1 MTITEFAT
9 FYRIPRRRV
18 ELAVTRALASNSG
31 RFELPDLGAFQA
43 HKNGDGRT
51 ALVTIEMLDV
61 KEARRTLPPPPSASE
76 IPPASSR
83 IQSPSA
89 DISSSALLADPDLP
103 DDLFSMSEHDLKRRH
118 LAARI
123 AALEQDSAEKRAKLR
138 AETVAYCANS
148 IQVLLVSLR
157 AELTSAHLPPQAV
170 ATITS
175 ALNTALADLTD
186 LIPDLIAGATTEQ
199 LVSAISA
206 RRAARLASASSE
218 PHPEPE
224 PKAPAV
230 TSASSAPV
238 HAQSEHQQEAPA
250 DQAQTEHPSEPA
262 APASI
267 QPESEPA
274 VS

>member
-9 FYRIPRRRV
+9 FYQIPRRRV

-43 HKNGDGRT
+43 HKNGEGRT

-61 KEARRTLPPPPSASE
+61 KEVRRTLPPPPSASE
-76 IPPASSR
+76 TPQAASRATPASSDV
-83 IQSPSA
+83 SA
-89 DISSSALLADPDLP
+89 SAPLDGSDLP
-103 DDLFSMSEHDLKRRH
+103 DDLFSMSEHDLKRR
-118 LAARI
+118 LMAARI

-157 AELTSAHLPPQAV
+157 AELTTANLPPQSV
-170 ATITS
+170 ASITA
-175 ALNTALADLTD
+175 ALNTVLSDLAD

-206 RRAARLASASSE
+206 RRAARLASTSSE
-218 PHPEPE
+218 P
-224 PKAPAV
+224 
-230 TSASSAPV
+230 
-238 HAQSEHQQEAPA
+238 QSEHKA
-250 DQAQTEHPSEPA
+250 EPA
-262 APASI
+262 SASTKPQLAHQLESHAAQDNT
-267 QPESEPA
+267 QPQPEPA